1 MKAYMEQ
8 LIDYNYW
15 ANGLILKYAEMLSA
29 ENFVG
34 AELEGQQSLRDILC
48 HIMFAE
54 RIWLNRM
61 QGITMPMEEMKKI
74 FAPASY
80 PDIEKLLKDWFDLEL
95 EMRSFMGKFTEL
107 TYNEEFSYQRSD
119 GSSLTDRYG
128 DIFTQLVLHGMQH
141 RAECALILTSL
152 GHSPGNLDY
161 ITYLRP

>member
-15 ANGLILKYAEMLSA
+15 ANGLILKFAETLSA

-34 AELEGQQSLRDILC
+34 AELVGQQSLRDILC

-61 QGITMPMEEMKKI
+61 QGIIMPMEEMKKI
-74 FAPASY
+74 FSPASY